1 MTQPDRSRW
10 CDLQHQSLKN
20 IIPGLI
26 DLQSQ
31 IDDVATASTDA
42 DIDLDKAQQI
52 ADTMDKLSAELADIK
67 GSVTRLLGKKQ
78 KVAD

>member
-20 IIPGLI
+20 IILGLI

-42 DIDLDKAQQI
+42 DVDLDKAQQI